1 MKYEQ
6 WNLRRPVAVD
16 VLRGMELAGLPPL
29 CAAVLCAR
37 GVDTPEK
44 AAEFLRETP
53 VSQRDPF
60 LLQDMERAATRIRQ
74 ALDRGETIAVYGDY
88 DVDGITATCLLL
100 EFLRESGGRVIGHI
114 PGRTEEG
121 YGLNPGAID
130 MLSRQGASLIITVD
144 CGITA
149 VHEVEYARSLGVDIV
164 ITDHHQC
171 KGSCPEPQRWWTP
184 ADRTADI
191 RSRNWRGW
199 AWL

>member
-6 WNLRRPVAVD
+6 WNLRRPVAAD

-29 CAAVLCAR
+29 CAAVLFAR

-149 VHEVEYARSLGVDIV
+149 VHEV
-164 ITDHHQC
+164 
-171 KGSCPEPQRWWTP
+171 
-184 ADRTADI
+184 
-191 RSRNWRGW
+191 
-199 AWL
+199 

>member
-74 ALDRGETIAVYGDY
+74 ALDRGRPSPS
-88 DVDGITATCLLL
+88 TAT
-100 EFLRESGGRVIGHI
+100 
-114 PGRTEEG
+114 
-121 YGLNPGAID
+121 
-130 MLSRQGASLIITVD
+130 MMWMAS
-144 CGITA
+144 
-149 VHEVEYARSLGVDIV
+149 
-164 ITDHHQC
+164 
-171 KGSCPEPQRWWTP
+171 PPP
-184 ADRTADI
+184 ACF
-191 RSRNWRGW
+191 
-199 AWL
+199 